1 MNLHGP
7 DEQQARS
14 DGAAPVVVPDA
25 SPAPLADSGAGRT
38 STDVQLPT
46 SPRQGERLQ
55 RWLRSAILRTMRG
68 RRLSRRAAI
77 TSMLAEQH
85 IIGARRHPSTHS
97 HGETVISGLG
107 KAAGDTVLHKAHTNL
122 ERLAAKADNLRA
134 EQRSLIARA
143 EQIPDDLI
151 PHPDGGV
158 RTVADTNADH
168 DQLHA
173 QIRGEISGGSL
184 RNRRLPELLRHAPVI
199 IFTCDAL
206 LLLYFFSGVTNVDW
220 TRPVSV
226 GLVFAGALAAIV
238 TGLAFLYCRYV
249 GDRLRHYKNDEGTL
263 SFAGMD
269 GWTKTSAALAIVTV
283 TVLAPLMFIR
293 MRTEVLN
300 DLGSQAQGTAIVVG
314 LTLAVVSILA
324 VFVTVAVHA
333 LDGSPE
339 TDRLDAL
346 GKAVAGPLSE
356 QAALRHEAKDLD
368 AEIAATI
375 RKAERMAAR
384 AKTRAGHQRAAADRV
399 IDAARAIH
407 QGVGPLT
414 EPAIDP
420 NQQDGIVG
428 YRRTDA
434 TPEVDERA
442 LRVTMRHINTPLPGG
457 DGASSPALLPGPKPS
472 GLA

>member
-1 MNLHGP
+1 MSSHVP
-7 DEQQARS
+7 DEQQAS
-14 DGAAPVVVPDA
+14 ANGAAPVVVPDA
-25 SPAPLADSGAGRT
+25 SPAPLTDASDART
-38 STDVQLPT
+38 SFGTPLPT
-46 SPRQGERLQ
+46 SLRDGERSR
-55 RWLRSAILRTMRG
+55 RWLRSAILRTIRG

-77 TSMLAEQH
+77 TSMVAEQH

-97 HGETVISGLG
+97 HVETVVSGLG
-107 KAAGDTVLHKAHTNL
+107 KAAGDTVLHKAQPNL
-122 ERLAAKADNLRA
+122 DRLAEKVDSLRA
-134 EQRSLIARA
+134 EQRSVTARA
-143 EQIPDDLI
+143 EQIPGDLI

-158 RTVADTNADH
+158 RTVAHTGADH

-173 QIRGEISGGSL
+173 QIRADISRGSL
-184 RNRRLPELLRHAPVI
+184 RHRRLPEVLRHAPAV

-220 TRPVSV
+220 TSPLSV
-226 GLVFAGALAAIV
+226 DLVFAVALAAIV

-249 GDRLRHYKNDEGTL
+249 GDRLRYYKNDEGTL
-263 SFAGMD
+263 SFVGMD
-269 GWTKTSAALAIVTV
+269 GWTKTSAALAVVTV

-293 MRTEVLN
+293 MRTEVLD
-300 DLGSQAQGTAIVVG
+300 DLGPQAQGTAIVVG
-314 LTLAVVSILA
+314 LALAVVSILA
-324 VFVTVAVHA
+324 VFVTIAVHA

-346 GKAVAGPLSE
+346 GNAIAGPLSE
-356 QAALRHEAKDLD
+356 QTALRQHANDLD
-368 AEIAATI
+368 AEIARTA
-375 RKAERMAAR
+375 RKAERAVAR
-384 AKTRAGHQRAAADRV
+384 AKTRAGHQRATADRV

-434 TPEVDERA
+434 TPEVDERT
-442 LRVTMRHINTPLPGG
+442 LRITMHHINSPLPGG
-457 DGASSPALLPGPKPS
+457 DEITT
-472 GLA
+472 